1 MSALLAVIHSFAGFV
16 AYLSAAV
23 IILGVAWALV
33 IGAGSLIVWVV
44 TP

>member
-1 MSALLAVIHSFAGFV
+1 MSGLLSGLRSFAGFV
-16 AYLSAAV
+16 AYLFTAV
-23 IILGVAWALV
+23 IILGVAWALI